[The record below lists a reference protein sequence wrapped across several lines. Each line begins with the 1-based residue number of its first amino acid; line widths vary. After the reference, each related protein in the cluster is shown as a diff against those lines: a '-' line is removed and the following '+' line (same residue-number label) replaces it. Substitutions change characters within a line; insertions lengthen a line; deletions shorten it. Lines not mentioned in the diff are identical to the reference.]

1 MNAIERII
9 SVGDASRPTQARKQW
24 IAAAI
29 GAAAGL
35 ASSLLGGSQASK
47 AAREAERR
55 QRQQEAEEKAWYNRR
70 YNEDYLD
77 TAAGQNLVRRAKEY
91 AKENWKKAQGAAAVG
106 GGTDAATA
114 IAKEQ
119 GNKMVGDTI
128 ANIAAA
134 DTEKK
139 ARVDD
144 KHMQSRA
151 KFAQMDMERAN
162 QKAANITAAA
172 QQASNALISA
182 GQAVEGATAA
192 KSAAKAPT
200 AAENNAS
207 SSITGTSN
215 SQGVTNTIVDEDVQ
229 PYSAYNTYH
238 PAGR

>member
-1 MNAIERII
+1 MRALERII
-9 SVGDASRPTQARKQW
+9 SVGGSENHSQPRKRW

-35 ASSLLGGSQASK
+35 ASSLIGGAQASK

-55 QRQQEAEEKAWYNRR
+55 QRQQEAEERAWYDRR

-91 AKENWKKAQGAAAVG
+91 AKENWKKAQGAQAVG

-114 IAKEQ
+114 MAKEQ
-119 GNKMVGDTI
+119 GNKMMGDTI

-139 ARVDD
+139 AQVDNL
-144 KHMQSRA
+144 HMQNRA
-151 KFAQMDMERAN
+151 KFAQMDMDRAN

-182 GQAVEGATAA
+182 GQAVEGVSGA
-192 KSAAKAPT
+192 KKAPSLT
-200 AAENNAS
+200 GQSNNS
-207 SSITGTSN
+207 KGITSPIPNWNDPESKGT
-215 SQGVTNTIVDEDVQ
+215 V
-229 PYSAYNTYH
+229 
-238 PAGR
+238 RFR

>member
-1 MNAIERII
+1 MKVLERII
-9 SVGDASRPTQARKQW
+9 STGDITHQVQARKQW

-35 ASSLLGGSQASK
+35 ASSIIGGSQASK

-55 QRQQEAEEKAWYNRR
+55 QRRQEAEERAWYDRR

-91 AKENWKKAQGAAAVG
+91 AKENWKKAQGAQAVG

-114 IAKEQ
+114 MAKEQ
-119 GNKMVGDTI
+119 GNKMMGDTI

-139 ARVDD
+139 AQVDNI
-144 KHMQSRA
+144 HMQNRA
-151 KFAQMDMERAN
+151 KFAQMDMDRAN

-182 GQAVEGATAA
+182 GQAVEGVSGA
-192 KSAAKAPT
+192 KKAPSLT
-200 AAENNAS
+200 GEIKENTKVLPDN
-207 SSITGTSN
+207 IGELPSN
-215 SQGVTNTIVDEDVQ
+215 TNDLDPRYGISV
-229 PYSAYNTYH
+229 
-238 PAGR
+238 G